1 MTSKLP
7 PYRNLYWRFLF
18 AWRRQEGQGMVEYAL
33 ILVLISIVV
42 IVVLLTMGAQIRD
55 VFVNVAKALGMQC
68 TAGTNCF
75 G

>member
-1 MTSKLP
+1 MTSKLASH
-7 PYRNLYWRFLF
+7 RSLDWGFLL
-18 AWRRQEGQGMVEYAL
+18 AGRQEGQGMVEYAL

>member
-1 MTSKLP
+1 MTSKITP
-7 PYRNLYWRFLF
+7 RRNFYWNVLL
-18 AWRRQEGQGMVEYAL
+18 AGNRQEGQGMVEYAL
-33 ILVLISIVV
+33 ILVLISVVV